1 MATPTLQ
8 DVLGAVPALATA
20 IDEMTELIPG
30 VPSDK
35 QNLVKLLEYLKKE
48 RGVNL
53 MGDRTKP
60 HILIEACEELDS
72 DGEEE
77 EQRMIIHMQLNDWV
91 DGERVFVD
99 GWSFSCC
106 THGLAKAISTGK
118 HALKRFRDEGPCNGC
133 ETPKRKKLKL
143 EGMPYCGR
151 CMFEKALGF

>member
-8 DVLGAVPALATA
+8 DVFAAVPAIATA

-35 QNLVKLLEYLKKE
+35 QNLVKLLEYLKKNK
-48 RGVNL
+48 GVNL

-72 DGEEE
+72 DDEEE
-77 EQRMIIHMQLNDWV
+77 GQRMIIHMQLCDCV
-91 DGERVFVD
+91 DNERVLVD
-99 GWSFSCC
+99 HWGFSCC
-106 THGLAKAISTGK
+106 TYGLVKAISTGK
-118 HALKRFRDEGPCNGC
+118 HALKRFRDEGPCPGC
-133 ETPKRKKLKL
+133 ETPKLKKMKL

-151 CMFEKALGF
+151 CMFEKALGV